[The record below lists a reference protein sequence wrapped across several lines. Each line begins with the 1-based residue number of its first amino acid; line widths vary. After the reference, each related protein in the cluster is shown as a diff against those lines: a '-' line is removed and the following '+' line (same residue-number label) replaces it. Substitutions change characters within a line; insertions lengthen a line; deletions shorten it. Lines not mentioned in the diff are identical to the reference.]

1 MALEIGTQDKIEF
14 KVKQS
19 DLASNLNISP
29 DDGFPDV
36 FATARMVALMEC
48 SAAKIL
54 IPFLKEGELSVGVG
68 VNIMHLAPTLEG
80 DTAISTAT
88 FEGMEGKLYKFS
100 IEVVDSAGKVGTGTH
115 TRAIVSNERLMS
127 GAKKRIEMLN

>member
-1 MALEIGTQDKIEF
+1 MELEIGVQDKVEF
-14 KVKQS
+14 KVKNS

-36 FATARMVALMEC
+36 FATARLVALMEC

-54 IPFLKEGELSVGVG
+54 IPLLKEGELSVGVG
-68 VNIMHLAPTLEG
+68 VNITHLAATLEG
-80 DTAISTAT
+80 DVAISTAT

-100 IEVVDSAGKVGTGTH
+100 IEVVDSGGKIGVGTH
-115 TRAIVSNERLMS
+115 TRAIISNDRLIAGANRRVS
-127 GAKKRIEMLN
+127 

>member
-1 MALEIGTQDKIEF
+1 MNLTIGTQDKIEF

-19 DLASNLNISP
+19 DLASNLNISEY
-29 DDGFPDV
+29 DGFPDV

-54 IPFLKEGELSVGVG
+54 IPLLKEGELSVGVA
-68 VNIMHLAPTLEG
+68 VNITHLAPTLEG

-88 FEGMEGKLYKFS
+88 FEGTWSVGAVSRNSFSQAVNNIFTTNIAMKIIIFFFILIILKFN
-100 IEVVDSAGKVGTGTH
+100 I
-115 TRAIVSNERLMS
+115 
-127 GAKKRIEMLN
+127 

>member
-1 MALEIGTQDKIEF
+1 MQLEVGTQDKIEF
-14 KVKQS
+14 KVKNS
-19 DLASNLNISP
+19 DLASNLNISK

-54 IPFLKEGELSVGVG
+54 IPLLKEGELSVGVG
-68 VNIMHLAPTLEG
+68 VNITHLAATLEG
-80 DTAISTAT
+80 DIAISTAT

-100 IEVVDSAGKVGTGTH
+100 IEVVDSGGKIGVGTH
-115 TRAIVSNERLMS
+115 TRAIVSTDRLMV
-127 GAKKRIEMLN
+127 GANRRVS